1 MRINEIFYSLQGEGS
16 FTGTPAVFIRFSGCN
31 TKCPFCDTQHEEYVE
46 MTEDEILA
54 EVKKYPANH
63 VVITGGEPTLQL
75 TPSLCQKLQENLF
88 FVQIETNGSVK
99 LDSKFNLKDQ
109 EESLIDWVTCSPKN
123 LPIKIQRIDELKVT
137 AERIRQLE
145 NILTDIDLI
154 GDNAEKGITLTV
166 PSISGSQTDYTF
178 ISSQADTSGF
188 KTATR
193 AECNR
198 LKQQLQQQIRAL
210 QAVES
215 LER

>member
-99 LDSKFNLKDQ
+99 LDSKFNLKDL

-123 LPIKIQRIDELKVT
+123 LPIKIQRIDELKVLFDGEKPMLYMNDMNFYNHRFFIQEYRLQPLDDGQP
-137 AERIRQLE
+137 AEVNRQKCIE
-145 NILTDIDLI
+145 YILR
-154 GDNAEKGITLTV
+154 NPQWTL
-166 PSISGSQTDYTF
+166 SLQTHK
-178 ISSQADTSGF
+178 ILNV
-188 KTATR
+188 K
-193 AECNR
+193 
-198 LKQQLQQQIRAL
+198 
-210 QAVES
+210 
-215 LER
+215 